1 MAADFQA
8 NRGPA
13 RMYVTTVLRAL
24 ADTNKIHKHGYYH
37 DGRFGTLQD
46 VVDHYDAFWKLQL
59 SDKAKADLIEYLR
72 SV

>member
-1 MAADFQA
+1 
-8 NRGPA
+8 
-13 RMYVTTVLRAL
+13 VLRAL